1 MKRASREAGFSLI
14 EALTVTAVM
23 AAVLLVVAQ
32 MADRMQIG
40 YLAQRRQLEALD
52 NARPALDL
60 IVRLARMAGGN
71 PRGVPGVR
79 AIDPDPDG
87 NGALDSIALQ
97 ADWNPPN
104 GSFADPWENVAF
116 SVRDNAL
123 VKVEAGDPPEGV
135 LLGPGVAALRFA
147 YLDAGLAWVADPIAT
162 PEAIAYVSVTLI
174 LRDAAPHAPPPI
186 ELGSGTAVRGRE

>member
-1 MKRASREAGFSLI
+1 MRRVSREAGFSLI
-14 EALTVTAVM
+14 ETLTVTAVL
-23 AAVLLVVAQ
+23 AVVLLTIGQ
-32 MADRMQIG
+32 LADRVQLA
-40 YLAQRRQLEALD
+40 YLSQRRQLEALD

-60 IVRLARMAGGN
+60 IARLVRMAGGN
-71 PRGVPGVR
+71 PRGLAGVR
-79 AIDPDPDG
+79 AVDPDPDG

-123 VKVEAGDPPEGV
+123 VKVEAGDPPQGV
-135 LLGPGVAALRFA
+135 LLGTGVAALRFS
-147 YLDAGLAWVADPIAT
+147 YLDAGLTPLADPVAT
-162 PEAIAYVSVTLI
+162 PDAIAYVSLTLI

-186 ELGSGTAVRGRE
+186 ELASGAALRGRE